1 METDPITLYIALDGK
16 HKASGDIYIDDG
28 KSFDFKSGKYAYR
41 RINYEQVNEDNHEIN
56 SIRAE
61 YNDLN
66 STQENTTNGGNFEAE
81 NKIERIVLMGIEKKP
96 ASITLFTSSNDKV
109 GTSLEFDVDL
119 TTINTIIIK
128 RPGCHI
134 ANDWRVS
141 IQF

>member
-1 METDPITLYIALDGK
+1 MLSPLLSSSFALSSPSSK
-16 HKASGDIYIDDG
+16 L
-28 KSFDFKSGKYAYR
+28 FDFKSGKYAYR